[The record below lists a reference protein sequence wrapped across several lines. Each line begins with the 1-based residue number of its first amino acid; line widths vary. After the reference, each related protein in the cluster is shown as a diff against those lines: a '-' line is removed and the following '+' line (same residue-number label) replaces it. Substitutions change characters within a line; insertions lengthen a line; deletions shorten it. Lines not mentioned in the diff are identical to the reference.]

1 MQEKSFFHHPDYGF
15 HSNRYKD
22 TYPHA
27 INVAYF
33 FGEEGKSLFLHR
45 FCQQNLNN
53 LYFRVIISASLA
65 ISGKEETPII
75 SQLPMAQELQMG
87 RVKVKFKIGGFNY
100 VISS

>member
-1 MQEKSFFHHPDYGF
+1 MVEKSFFPPSPTMVF

-87 RVKVKFKIGGFNY
+87 RVKVKFKNRRF
-100 VISS
+100 

>member
-1 MQEKSFFHHPDYGF
+1 MSSTYGKKTAYLFTFFHY
-15 HSNRYKD
+15 SNHR
-22 TYPHA
+22 
-27 INVAYF
+27 IR
-33 FGEEGKSLFLHR
+33 EQRSWQEGKSLFLHR

-87 RVKVKFKIGGFNY
+87 RVKVKFKNRRF
-100 VISS
+100 